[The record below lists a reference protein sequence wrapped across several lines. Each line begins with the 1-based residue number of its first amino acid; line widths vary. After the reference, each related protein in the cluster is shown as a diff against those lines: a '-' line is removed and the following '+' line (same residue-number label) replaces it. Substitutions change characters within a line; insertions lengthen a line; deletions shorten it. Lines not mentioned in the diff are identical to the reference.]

1 MTQRLLATLAMTVLM
16 APLPA
21 HAAQRTVALTV
32 EKADCALC
40 APIVKRALAR
50 TNGVTAVKVAEASP
64 MAPAVA
70 TVTYDDHVT
79 MLAALVAATTQ
90 AGYPSHLKK

>member
-1 MTQRLLATLAMTVLM
+1 MNQRLLATLTMAVLL
-16 APLPA
+16 APLSA
-21 HAAQRTVALTV
+21 HAAQRTVALSV

-64 MAPAVA
+64 MAPALA

-79 MLAALVAATTQ
+79 TLAALIAATTQ